1 MKEVFMDKLQIPN
14 NRNSFL
20 YSKFEIRNCIR
31 GFTLIELMIVV
42 AIIAII
48 AAIAIPSLL
57 RSRMS
62 ANQLGYDG
70 KVVIITG
77 AGGGLG
83 RQHALLMASRGALI
97 VVNDLGGAVD
107 GSGPTSDTAKGAAE
121 RVVDEIKAAG
131 GEAVA
136 DTNSVATPEGGKAI
150 VKTAVDAFGK
160 VDVVINNAGILRDKA
175 FHNLEP
181 AMTEAVFDVHLRG
194 AFHVTQP
201 AWQIMREQGYG
212 RIVSTS
218 SAAGVFGNFGQANYG
233 AAKMGLVGFTRV
245 LAVEGAKYNIKAN
258 AIAPLALT
266 RMTEDLLGPLVATR
280 AFAPVLAANGGG
292 AVVSVLSVVS
302 WVARPAVSAYA
313 ASLAAA
319 WSMTNA
325 LRVQLRSHGLS
336 RIPQRFLLP
345 EIEIQFQQVAHAS
358 LIDDRWQR
366 KVDIIHLVIP
376 TDQVGHS
383 QDAVLVAQD
392 ALHNAQQA
400 SRDREVGGSLA
411 GNDLVGRV
419 AHLPG
424 NLSALFL
431 FDLAAQSHA
440 VIVQRH
446 PGNVCQAPDWH
457 LGIAMLAD
465 DISVHVARVKVEPSA
480 KDGAEAGGI
489 QHRASANHAAGRE
502 TG

>member
-1 MKEVFMDKLQIPN
+1 
-14 NRNSFL
+14 
-20 YSKFEIRNCIR
+20 
-31 GFTLIELMIVV
+31 
-42 AIIAII
+42 
-48 AAIAIPSLL
+48 
-57 RSRMS
+57 MS

-121 RVVDEIKAAG
+121 RVVDEIKAIG

-266 RMTEDLLGPLVATR
+266 RMTEDLLGALGQKLQPEMVSPLVA
-280 AFAPVLAANGGG
+280 F
-292 AVVSVLSVVS
+292 LS
-302 WVARPAVSAYA
+302 
-313 ASLAAA
+313 
-319 WSMTNA
+319 
-325 LRVQLRSHGLS
+325 H
-336 RIPQRFLLP
+336 
-345 EIEIQFQQVAHAS
+345 E
-358 LIDDRWQR
+358 D
-366 KVDIIHLVIP
+366 
-376 TDQVGHS
+376 
-383 QDAVLVAQD
+383 
-392 ALHNAQQA
+392 
-400 SRDREVGGSLA
+400 
-411 GNDLVGRV
+411 
-419 AHLPG
+419 
-424 NLSALFL
+424 
-431 FDLAAQSHA
+431 
-440 VIVQRH
+440 
-446 PGNVCQAPDWH
+446 
-457 LGIAMLAD
+457 
-465 DISVHVARVKVEPSA
+465 
-480 KDGAEAGGI
+480 
-489 QHRASANHAAGRE
+489 
-502 TG
+502 